1 MARHVPRAA
10 KFPVSDRIR
19 YCSYCGSSLVGLSSQ
34 SESNGFIRCASC
46 GTTIARSPGY
56 DGPAVLVLVA
66 VFAEDRILLHR
77 RGLPPYQGQWAPPG
91 GFVER
96 GESLEA
102 AAVREVWEEA
112 RVKLERSQLTP
123 CAAISLP
130 ELNQIH
136 QGFMARL
143 PSMVSAQAAPPDS
156 LEVGWFSE
164 SECREIDNW
173 APAACIDTAIQFEFF
188 RARTFGFIQ
197 QNDEFLRIIGADG
210 FRYVRGGSIC
220 AQVSGNGTKEPN
232 FRAK

>member
-1 MARHVPRAA
+1 
-10 KFPVSDRIR
+10 VSDRIR
-19 YCSYCGSSLVGLSSQ
+19 YCAYCGSSLAGESS
-34 SESNGFIRCASC
+34 GGRADGVVRCASC
-46 GTTIARSPGY
+46 GTAVARSRFY

-102 AAVREVWEEA
+102 AAIREVWEEA
-112 RVKLERSQLTP
+112 RVSLEPSQLIP

-136 QGFMARL
+136 QGFIARL
-143 PSMVSAQAAPPDS
+143 PAVVPARASPPES
-156 LEVGWFSE
+156 LEVGWFTE

-210 FRYVRGGSIC
+210 LRYVRGGSSA
-220 AQVSGNGTKEPN
+220 AQLSGSGTKEPN